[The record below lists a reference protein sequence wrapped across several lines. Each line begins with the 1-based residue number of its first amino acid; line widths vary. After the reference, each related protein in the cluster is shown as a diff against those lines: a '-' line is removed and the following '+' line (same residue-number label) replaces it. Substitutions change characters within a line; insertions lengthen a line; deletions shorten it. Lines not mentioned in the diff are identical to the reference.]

1 MRPRTTASDTALG
14 RRAIVLVVAA
24 ALAVGAYYWFRH
36 RAAEPPAPVSEPA
49 MAGPATIEP
58 AIEHPVAVAPS
69 ASLPA
74 LDDSDPAVGEQLSEL
89 VGAERFAALFSAD
102 GIVRRFV
109 ATVDNLP
116 RAKVAG
122 RHRPVKP
129 LTDGFLADG
138 EDGATITLSA
148 ANYARYEP
156 YVRLID
162 SLDPDRV
169 AAAYVRLYPLF
180 QKAYEDLGYPGSYFN
195 DRLVAA
201 IDNMLAAPEL
211 SGPVELVRP
220 NVLYE
225 FADPL
230 LEARSAG
237 QKLML
242 RIGPQ
247 NAARVKARLRE
258 LRGRIADQAP

>member
-14 RRAIVLVVAA
+14 SRAIALVVVA
-24 ALAVGAYYWFRH
+24 ALAVGAYFWFRH
-36 RAAEPPAPVSEPA
+36 RTAEPPALVSEPVLPEPT
-49 MAGPATIEP
+49 GIEP
-58 AIEHPVAVAPS
+58 TIEHPVAVAP
-69 ASLPA
+69 AALLPA
-74 LDDSDPAVGEQLSEL
+74 LNESDPAVSEQLSEL

-116 RAKVAG
+116 RAKVAAQ
-122 RHRPVKP
+122 HRPVKP
-129 LTDGFLADG
+129 LADGFLADG
-138 EDGATITLSA
+138 EDGETITLSA

-156 YVRLID
+156 YVLLID

-211 SGPVELVRP
+211 SGPVELARP

-247 NAARVKARLRE
+247 NAMRVKSQLRE
-258 LRGRIADQAP
+258 LRRRIADQAP

>member
-1 MRPRTTASDTALG
+1 MRPGTRTTDSALG
-14 RRAIVLVVAA
+14 SRVIVLGVAA
-24 ALAVGAYYWFRH
+24 VLAVGAYFWFRH
-36 RAAEPPAPVSEPA
+36 RAAEAPVPA
-49 MAGPATIEP
+49 ADPAGAAPLATGP
-58 AIEHPVAVAPS
+58 VIEHPVAVPPAAP
-69 ASLPA
+69 LPV
-74 LDDSDPAVGEQLSEL
+74 LDESDPATGEQLAEL
-89 VGAERFAALFSAD
+89 VGADRFAAMFYAD

-116 RAKVAG
+116 RAKVAAQ
-122 RHRPVKP
+122 HRLVRP
-129 LTDGFLADG
+129 LTDPFLADG
-138 EDGATITLSA
+138 TDEEVLTLSA
-148 ANYARYEP
+148 ANYGRYAP
-156 YVRLID
+156 YVRLVE

-180 QKAYEDLGYPGSYFN
+180 QQAYEELGYPDGYFN
-195 DRLVAA
+195 DRLVEA
-201 IDNMLAAPEL
+201 IDNMLAAPDVP
-211 SGPVELVRP
+211 GPIELVRP

-247 NAARVKARLRE
+247 NAAGVKAQLRE
-258 LRGRIADQAP
+258 LRRRIADQAP